1 MKAIIRQMKA
11 NLRSHRLQAVLL
23 SVTLLAAATLLTV
36 ALHTFD
42 TAQNAFD
49 RLFDRTHAPHLW
61 LVLDPQAM
69 PVEELERTLAHLP
82 GVEQTG
88 RGYRTVPTTLFLGD
102 VREIGPAL
110 RHWPDED
117 DAVGHPLLVEGRIPE
132 PGETDVLVLDYNRA
146 VEYDVQIGDAIGV
159 LTPTGRQDLTIIG
172 LFVSTEICPTCYPFI
187 TYVGTG
193 TISDLD
199 LLSNWDDDIGA
210 VHIGLRLTHPSETQS
225 VLQSAIDTL
234 PEDTVWS
241 WNQWQDLR
249 SYSDS
254 SVQLQRIL
262 LLTFSGV
269 ALLAAGVLIVNTIRG
284 TLRSQTRQMGLLRA
298 IGFTAAQLAWVYQ
311 LEYLGLAL
319 IASLIGLLAGSF
331 LSAQTLRSI
340 TLMFGDALIRPAPWI
355 LMATPL
361 VTLSIT
367 ALSAAV
373 ALRKAA
379 RLNIVEVIRRGE
391 ERPRFRRGSL
401 GKGALRRM
409 PLPLMLGLHEILSQP
424 GRSWLLAITLV
435 TAVVTIVSGFTLQ
448 TTLQR
453 IVSDPAEL
461 GFDGDL
467 SISRTRYI
475 SEDEVLQLIASRPE
489 VVSCYS
495 ERWRS
500 FHFPGENI
508 YYQAKFREGD
518 LSDFRFPVVE
528 GRMFE
533 KPGEAIAG
541 YGLVRER
548 DLQMGDS
555 IEILINDSP
564 VTTQIVGFYRENSNN
579 GRMLILPAETLRSV
593 WPEVE
598 MGTFVLK
605 LQPGT
610 DHETI
615 AAELTEQSNE
625 FLDIRSF
632 GMDDLPASVS
642 SLPTIMSLLT
652 IVLAVIAALGVSNIT
667 WLAVQERKRDYSIL
681 KSVGMTPG
689 QITAA
694 VLTGSGA
701 IAVGAYVLG
710 LPLGLL
716 GIRSLMSSVSTS
728 IGFGPLAL
736 WTNEGALILL
746 LPSIV
751 LLAALGALIPALRAA
766 RTNVIDVV
774 RYE

>member
-1 MKAIIRQMKA
+1 MKAILRQMKA

-23 SVTLLAAATLLTV
+23 SITLLAAATLLTV
-36 ALHTFD
+36 ALNTFD

-61 LVLDPQAM
+61 LVLDPTAM
-69 PVEELERTLAHLP
+69 PVEELERTLADLP
-82 GVEQTG
+82 GVDQIG
-88 RGYRTVPTTLFLGD
+88 RAYRTVSTTLFLGD
-102 VREIGPAL
+102 IREIGPAL
-110 RHWPDED
+110 RDWPDD
-117 DAVGHPLLVEGRIPE
+117 ADAVGYPLLVEGRIPD

-146 VEYDVQIGDAIGV
+146 VEYDVQVSDAIGV

-187 TYVGTG
+187 SYVGAG
-193 TISDLD
+193 TMSEIG

-210 VHIGLRLTHPSETQS
+210 VHIGLRLADPSQTQS
-225 VLQSAIDTL
+225 VLQSAIETL
-234 PEDTVWS
+234 PEDSVWS
-241 WNQWQDLR
+241 WSQWQNLR

-269 ALLAAGVLIVNTIRG
+269 ALLAAAVLIVNTIRG
-284 TLRSQTRQMGLLRA
+284 TLRAQMRQMGLLRA
-298 IGFTAAQLAWVYQ
+298 IGFTATQLSAVYQ
-311 LEYLGLAL
+311 LEYAALAL
-319 IASLIGLLAGSF
+319 VACVAGISLGSV
-331 LSAQTLRSI
+331 LSAEAIRPI
-340 TLMFGDALIRPAPWI
+340 ALMFGDTMVRPAPWI
-355 LMATPL
+355 LLATPL
-361 VTLSIT
+361 VLVSIT
-367 ALSAAV
+367 ELSV
-373 ALRKAA
+373 SIALRKAA
-379 RLNIVEVIRRGE
+379 RLNVVEAIRRGE

-401 GKGALRRM
+401 GKGNLRRI
-409 PLPLMLGLHEILSQP
+409 PLPMTLGFREILAQP
-424 GRSWLLAITLV
+424 GRSWLLAVTLV

-453 IVSDPAEL
+453 IISDPTEL

-475 SEDEVLQLIASRPE
+475 SEDEVLELIASQPE

-541 YGLVRER
+541 YGLIRER

-555 IEILINDSP
+555 IDILINDTP

-579 GRMLILPAETLRSV
+579 GRMLVLPAETLRSV

-598 MGTFVLK
+598 MSTFVLK
-605 LQPGT
+605 LQTGT
-610 DHETI
+610 DHEMI
-615 AAELTEQSNE
+615 AAELTDQSNE
-625 FLDIRSF
+625 LLDIRAF
-632 GMDDLPASVS
+632 GMDDLPTSVS

-652 IVLAVIAALGVSNIT
+652 IVLAVIAALGVFNIT
-667 WLAVQERKRDYSIL
+667 WMTVHERKRDYGIL

-694 VLTGSGA
+694 VLTGAGV
-701 IAVGAYVLG
+701 IAVGAYMLG
-710 LPLGLL
+710 LPLGLF
-716 GIRSLMSSVSTS
+716 GIRSLMSAVSTS

-751 LLAALGALIPALRAA
+751 LLAALGALVPALHAA
-766 RTNVIDVV
+766 RTNVIDVI

>member
-1 MKAIIRQMKA
+1 MKAILRQMKA
-11 NLRSHRLQAVLL
+11 NLRSHKLQAVLL
-23 SVTLLAAATLLTV
+23 SITLLAAATLLTV
-36 ALHTFD
+36 AMNTFD

-61 LVLDPQAM
+61 LVLDPQAL
-69 PVEELERTLAHLP
+69 PVDEFERTLTDLP

-88 RGYRTVPTTLFLGD
+88 RAYRTVPTTLFLGD

-110 RHWPDED
+110 RYWPDES
-117 DAVGHPLLVEGRIPE
+117 DAVGYPLLVEGRIPD

-146 VEYDVQIGDAIGV
+146 VEYDVQVGDAIGV
-159 LTPTGRQDLTIIG
+159 LTPNGRQDLTIIG
-172 LFVSTEICPTCYPFI
+172 LFVSTEICPTCFPFI
-187 TYVGTG
+187 SYVGPG
-193 TISDLD
+193 TINELG
-199 LLSNWDDDIGA
+199 LLSGWDDDIGA
-210 VHIGLRLTHPSETQS
+210 MHIGLRLVDPSQTQS
-225 VLQSAIDTL
+225 VLQSAIEAL
-234 PEDTVWS
+234 PEDTIWS
-241 WNQWQDLR
+241 WEQWQDLR

-269 ALLAAGVLIVNTIRG
+269 ALLAAAVLIVNTIRG
-284 TLRSQTRQMGLLRA
+284 TLRAQTRQMGLLRA
-298 IGFTAAQLAWVYQ
+298 IGFTPAQLAAVYQ
-311 LEYLGLAL
+311 LEYSALAL
-319 IASLIGLLAGSF
+319 VACTVGISIGSILAAETIRPIA
-331 LSAQTLRSI
+331 
-340 TLMFGDALIRPAPWI
+340 LMFGDSMVRPAPWI
-355 LMATPL
+355 ILATPL
-361 VTLSIT
+361 ITISIT
-367 ALSAAV
+367 ALSAAI
-373 ALRKAA
+373 ALRKAT
-379 RLNIVEVIRRGE
+379 RLNVVEAIRRGE
-391 ERPRFRRGSL
+391 ERPQFRRGSL
-401 GKGALRRM
+401 GKGNLRRI
-409 PLPLMLGLHEILSQP
+409 PLPFTLGFHEILAQP
-424 GRSWLLAITLV
+424 GRSWLLAITLI

-453 IVSDPAEL
+453 IITDPTEL

-467 SISRTRYI
+467 SIQKTRYM
-475 SEDEVLQLIASRPE
+475 SEDEVRRLIASQPE
-489 VVSCYS
+489 VVSCYR

-518 LSDFRFPVVE
+518 LSDFRFPIVE

-548 DLQMGDS
+548 NLQMGDS
-555 IEILINDSP
+555 INILINDTP
-564 VTTQIVGFYRENSNN
+564 VTTQIVGFYRENSNT
-579 GRMLILPAETLRSV
+579 GRMLVLPAETLRSV

-598 MGTFVLK
+598 MSTFVLK

-610 DHETI
+610 DHEMI
-615 AAELTEQSNE
+615 AAELSEQSNE
-625 FLDIRSF
+625 LLDIRSF
-632 GMDDLPASVS
+632 GMEDLPTSVS

-652 IVLAVIAALGVSNIT
+652 IVLAVIAALGVFNIT
-667 WLAVQERKRDYSIL
+667 WMAVLERKRDYGIL

-694 VLTGSGA
+694 VLTGSGV

-710 LPLGLL
+710 MPLGLL

-736 WTNEGALILL
+736 WTNEIALILL

-751 LLAALGALIPALRAA
+751 LLAALGALVPALHAA